1 MKKIINYEKELI
13 FKTTIAEICSISLE
27 QDFTIDGGFFRG
39 DFILDGEYKVNELS
53 VNKESFSYHLPLE
66 YELDKN
72 VDYNTVNYEINNFE
86 YTTNDDILKI
96 NIDMDLTYDVIASFE
111 LPVITEE
118 ELNEEITSVRENEIE
133 NIDEIKEEKNE
144 IIESTISDDTF
155 ITYHV
160 HFVKSD
166 DTLES
171 IAQKYGTTINEIK
184 KYNNIDNLELKS
196 KLIIPECDNE

>member
-118 ELNEEITSVRENEIE
+118 ELNEEITSVREKEIE